1 MSEQAKCE
9 LCGEPMPEGEQ
20 MFNYHGYSGPCP
32 KPPLP
37 KEQPSQKAMEIA
49 ARVWCDPEMR
59 AIVMDPKAAMEIA
72 AIVHRVRQEQG
83 LEVQRDLITRC
94 RGCKKPLDPKNFTT
108 TADGCPCN
116 SPRGINHGIVPK
128 DTCTCTECDPAQTGS
143 IRK

>member
-37 KEQPSQKAMEIA
+37 KEQPSKTATEIA

-59 AIVMDPKAAMEIA
+59 GIVMDPKAATEIA
-72 AIVHRVRQEQG
+72 VIVHRVRQEQG
-83 LEVQRDLITRC
+83 LAVQANLT
-94 RGCKKPLDPKNFTT
+94 KP
-108 TADGCPCN
+108 
-116 SPRGINHGIVPK
+116 
-128 DTCTCTECDPAQTGS
+128 EPA
-143 IRK
+143 